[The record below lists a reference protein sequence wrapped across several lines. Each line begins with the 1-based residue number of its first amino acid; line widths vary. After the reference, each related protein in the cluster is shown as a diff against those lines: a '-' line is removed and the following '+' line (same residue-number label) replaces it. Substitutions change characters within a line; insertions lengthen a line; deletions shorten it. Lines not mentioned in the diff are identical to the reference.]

1 VRRISSQPHTLV
13 KAIRR
18 FFPAQ
23 FFSHIK
29 VSKRTTLWLPQ
40 RIVFFALLMM
50 WDAERSLEAR
60 FASTRDLLRSL
71 FPKWRLG
78 TDYQGWCD
86 AQLQYISAIQPALA
100 KRLREQM
107 RQFAGKHWLREG
119 WCAFAADGSRVECPR
134 TDANK
139 RGLGCAGRNKTGPQL
154 FLTTLWHMGTGL
166 PWDYRIGPGTDSER
180 NHLRDMLGSLPANAL
195 VVADAGFTG
204 YDLLRGIIQ
213 AGHSFLIR
221 VGSNVHL
228 LKELGYVEW
237 QGPDTV
243 YLWPEEHHNNLP
255 PVVLRLLVLQRDK
268 QQMYLVTNVFSEESL
283 RQEQAAFFYEM
294 RWGVEVFY
302 RSCKQTMDKRRM
314 LSRTPETCKAELHWA
329 VLSIWLLGAMSVS
342 AIIEQGR
349 APLSWSVALARK
361 NVRAAMRSALKGSRR
376 GGDLSANLAHAVKDT
391 YQRHGSKKAHAWP
404 HKKKE
409 KPPGSPK
416 IRVAKAAEIKKA
428 EQLREAKAA

>member
-1 VRRISSQPHTLV
+1 MRPISSHPHPLV
-13 KAIRR
+13 KAIRK

-60 FASTRDLLRSL
+60 FESVRDLLKSL

-86 AQLQYISAIQPALA
+86 AQLQYINAIQPALA

-139 RGLGCAGRNKTGPQL
+139 KGLGCAGRKKTGPQL

-180 NHLRDMLGSLPANAL
+180 HHLRDMLGDLPANSL
-195 VVADAGFTG
+195 IVADAGFTG
-204 YDLLRGIIQ
+204 YDLLRSIVK
-213 AGHSFLIR
+213 AGHSFLVR

-237 QGPDTV
+237 QDDNTV
-243 YLWPEEHHNNLP
+243 YLWPEEHHNDLP

-268 QQMYLVTNVFSEESL
+268 QTMYLVTNVFAEEVL
-283 RQEQAAFFYEM
+283 TQERAAFFYEM

-329 VLSIWLLGAMSVS
+329 VLSIWLLGAMSVA
-342 AIIEQGR
+342 AIIERGG
-349 APLSWSVALARK
+349 APLSWSVAMARK
-361 NVRAAMRSALKGSRR
+361 RIRTTMRSALKGSRR
-376 GGDLSANLAHAVKDT
+376 GGDLSAQLASAVKDT
-391 YQRHGSKKAHAWP
+391 YERKGSKKAHAWP

-409 KPPGSPK
+409 KPPGAPK
-416 IRVAKAAEIKKA
+416 IRLAAAAEVNKAQRLREEKAA
-428 EQLREAKAA
+428 